1 MRLLFG
7 SLMAFLF
14 GFPGCFKSASP
25 LTPPPAP
32 PRAPSMVACAG
43 PRIGQPAPEIVGDD
57 LDGVP
62 FRLSE
67 YRGKVVV
74 LDFWGH
80 W

>member
-1 MRLLFG
+1 MRPLFG
-7 SLMAFLF
+7 SLLTCAF
-14 GFPGCFKSASP
+14 GFSGCFQTAP
-25 LTPPPAP
+25 RLPPSEAP
-32 PRAPSMVACAG
+32 VLAMAG
-43 PRIGQPAPEIVGDD
+43 PRLGQPAPEIVGDD

-62 FRLSE
+62 FRLSD